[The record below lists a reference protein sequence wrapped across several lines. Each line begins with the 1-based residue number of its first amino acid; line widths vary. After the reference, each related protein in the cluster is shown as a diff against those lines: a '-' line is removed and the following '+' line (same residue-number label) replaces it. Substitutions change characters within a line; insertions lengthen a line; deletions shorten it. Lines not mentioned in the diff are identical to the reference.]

1 MLGCECANLRNKPN
15 SPPVLKARAGPFA
28 VSIEDYHVT
37 CLKHLTDFAAHLVI
51 RRRFRSRNGHSATIS
66 PRCNAIPELYRRVDP
81 SKRFDA
87 GARTSYP
94 NGAIPEDAAQDRLIN
109 IDAFHLG

>member
-1 MLGCECANLRNKPN
+1 MLGYKCAILRNEPN
-15 SPPVLKARAGPFA
+15 SPPAPKAHAGPFA
-28 VSIEDYHVT
+28 ISIEDDHAT
-37 CLKHLTDFAAHLVI
+37 CLKHPTDFGAHLVI
-51 RRRFRSRNGHSATIS
+51 RRRFRSRNGHCATPS

-87 GARTSYP
+87 GTRTSYP

-109 IDAFHLG
+109 IDALHLG